1 MMYLIQ
7 VTAYTGILYLVYALL
22 LRNKPIHAFNR
33 AYLLGAALLP
43 MVLPFIKLPTYNQ
56 YFQNTRVANVRLP
69 EVIAAG
75 GYEKHVMTQTV
86 NWVLIAYVAVACLL
100 FALFVY
106 KRIRLQMVIRKST
119 HIQEKGYTIL
129 LNTTYGPGSWGR
141 YIFLPDE
148 TINETIIQHEAAHVY
163 MKHSA
168 DVVLMQLLQ
177 CICWPNLFLHAIN
190 KELKQIHEFQA
201 DAAVGMD
208 RQQYSELLLSNVFDT
223 CTLPLTHSFNIHP
236 LKRRIAML
244 KKRKSPM
251 AIVFGAIAILATSA
265 VLFNVVAMQSCKPK
279 KWEVLQ
285 AMQVD
290 KGAEFDG
297 DINTYIS
304 ENLKYPKEAMD
315 NGIEGRVVIGFKVD
329 ENGYV
334 KDPQVVTENYS
345 YANGTN
351 GNGIKPNLL
360 ATAAID
366 VIQKMPRWT
375 PAEKDG
381 KKVAM
386 YYQQPFTFKI
396 GGKEKFVISNQAPEK
411 TENGYSWK
419 VSSLQP
425 IEVAVNNNINPQTV
439 NVLQRVYDLLE
450 QREAEMTG
458 DFDKTLGKAAVS
470 GEFSILATMQHRD
483 ATVRFLKE
491 KKALLKAEIEEQQ

>member
-7 VTAYTGILYLVYALL
+7 VTAYTGILYMVYALL

-33 AYLLGAALLP
+33 VYLLSAVLLP
-43 MVLPFIKLPTYNQ
+43 IVMPFLKLSALTN
-56 YFQNTRVANVRLP
+56 YFEQNSAINMRLP
-69 EVIAAG
+69 EFVATG
-75 GYEKHVMTQTV
+75 GYEKQVLTQTV
-86 NWVLIAYVAVACLL
+86 NWVLIAYVAVACIL

-106 KRIRLQMVIRKST
+106 KRIRLQLVIRKST
-119 HIQEKGYTIL
+119 RVQEKGYTIL

-163 MKHSA
+163 MRHST

-251 AIVFGAIAILATSA
+251 AIVFGAAAILATGA
-265 VLFNVVAMQSCKPK
+265 ILFNVIALQSCKPK

-285 AMQVD
+285 ATQVD

-304 ENLKYPKEAMD
+304 ENMKYPKEAME
-315 NGIEGRVVIGFKVD
+315 NGIEGRVVIGFKID
-329 ENGYV
+329 EDGYV
-334 KDPQVVTENYS
+334 KDPQVLTENYS
-345 YANGTN
+345 NANGVSVSDIKQ
-351 GNGIKPNLL
+351 GIL
-360 ATAAID
+360 ATAAMD

-381 KKVAM
+381 NKVVV

-396 GGKEKFVISNQAPEK
+396 GGSTTSFKVANDKAKIAMMSKKEK
-411 TENGYSWK
+411 
-419 VSSLQP
+419 
-425 IEVAVNNNINPQTV
+425 EVPNN
-439 NVLQRVYDLLE
+439 
-450 QREAEMTG
+450 TG
-458 DFDKTLGKAAVS
+458 DKTKSMTFKIKNV
-470 GEFSILATMQHRD
+470 D
-483 ATVRFLKE
+483 ANDIKDLETPKE
-491 KKALLKAEIEEQQ
+491 KAEAILKKVTAIIENDGSIPMKGNGEISIEELDGILSKIEANKKNKENQQ

>member
-7 VTAYTGILYLVYALL
+7 VTAYTGILFLVYALL

-33 AYLLGAALLP
+33 AYLLGTALLP
-43 MVLPFIKLPTYNQ
+43 IAMPFIKLPTYNQ
-56 YFQNTRVANVRLP
+56 YFEKARVANVRLP
-69 EVIAAG
+69 EVIAAN
-75 GYEKHVMTQTV
+75 GYEKQVMTQTV
-86 NWVLIAYVAVACLL
+86 NWVLIAYVSVAIVM

-119 HIQEKGYTIL
+119 RIQEKGYTIL

-141 YIFLPDE
+141 YILLPDE

-163 MKHSA
+163 MKHST

-177 CICWPNLFLHAIN
+177 CICWPNLFLYAIH

-208 RQQYSELLLSNVFDT
+208 RLQYSELLLSNVFDT

-236 LKRRIAML
+236 LKRRIIML
-244 KKRKSPM
+244 KKKRSSM
-251 AIVFGAIAILATSA
+251 SLLFGGLALLLTGAIVFNMIAL
-265 VLFNVVAMQSCKPK
+265 QSCKPK
-279 KWEVLQ
+279 KWEVMQ

-304 ENLKYPKEAMD
+304 ENMKYPKEAMES
-315 NGIEGRVVIGFKVD
+315 GIEGRVVIGFKID

-334 KDPQVVTENYS
+334 KDPKVVTENYS
-345 YANGTN
+345 YANGAKRD
-351 GNGIKPNLL
+351 GIKPNVL
-360 ATAAID
+360 AAAAME

-396 GGKEKFVISNQAPEK
+396 GGNTSFNVANDKAKIAKMLKKEKEIPNNTGDK
-411 TENGYSWK
+411 TKSMTFK
-419 VSSLQP
+419 
-425 IEVAVNNNINPQTV
+425 IKNINA
-439 NVLQRVYDLLE
+439 NDIKDLE
-450 QREAEMTG
+450 TP
-458 DFDKTLGKAAVS
+458 
-470 GEFSILATMQHRD
+470 
-483 ATVRFLKE
+483 KE
-491 KKALLKAEIEEQQ
+491 KAEAILKKVTAIIENDGSIPMKGNGEISIEELDGILSKIESNKK

>member
-7 VTAYTGILYLVYALL
+7 VTAYTGILFLVYALL

-43 MVLPFIKLPTYNQ
+43 LVLPFIKLPTYNQ
-56 YFQNTRVANVRLP
+56 YFEKARVANVRLP
-69 EVIAAG
+69 EVIAAT
-75 GYEKHVMTQTV
+75 GYEKQVMTQTV

-119 HIQEKGYTIL
+119 RIQEKGYTIL

-163 MKHSA
+163 MKHST

-190 KELKQIHEFQA
+190 KELKQLHEFQA

-208 RQQYSELLLSNVFDT
+208 RLQYSELLLSNVFDT
-223 CTLPLTHSFNIHP
+223 CSLPLTHSFNIHP

-244 KKRKSPM
+244 KKKRSGISLLFGGLALLLTG
-251 AIVFGAIAILATSA
+251 AIVFNMI
-265 VLFNVVAMQSCKPK
+265 AMQSCKPK
-279 KWEVLQ
+279 KWEVMQ

-304 ENLKYPKEAMD
+304 ENMKYPKEAMES
-315 NGIEGRVVIGFKVD
+315 GIEGRVVIGFKVD
-329 ENGYV
+329 EDGYV

-351 GNGIKPNLL
+351 GIKANVL
-360 ATAAID
+360 AGAAIE
-366 VIQKMPRWT
+366 VVEKMPRWT

-381 KKVAM
+381 KKVAI

-396 GGKEKFVISNQAPEK
+396 GGEEKFVISNQAPEK
-411 TENGYSWK
+411 TENGYSWN

-425 IEVAVNNNINPQTV
+425 IKVAVNNSINPQTV

-450 QREAEMTG
+450 QREAEMTV
-458 DFDKTLGKAAVS
+458 DFDKKLGKAAVS
-470 GEFSILATMQHRD
+470 GDFSILATMQHRD

-491 KKALLKAEIEEQQ
+491 KKALLKAEIKE

>member
-7 VTAYTGILYLVYALL
+7 VVAYTGILYLVYALL

-33 AYLLGAALLP
+33 AYLLGAVLLP
-43 MVLPFIKLPTYNQ
+43 IVMPFLKLSALTN
-56 YFQNTRVANVRLP
+56 YFEQNRAINMRLP
-69 EVIAAG
+69 EIVATG
-75 GYEKHVMTQTV
+75 GYEKQVMTQTV
-86 NWVLIAYVAVACLL
+86 NWGLIAYASVAIVL
-100 FALFVY
+100 FALFIY
-106 KRIRLQMVIRKST
+106 KRIRLHQVIKRST
-119 HIQEKGYTIL
+119 RVQEERYTIL
-129 LNTTYGPGSWGR
+129 LNTSYGPGSWGR

-163 MKHSA
+163 MKHST
-168 DVVLMQLLQ
+168 DVVLMQILQ
-177 CICWPNLFLHAIN
+177 CLFWPNLFLHAIN

-251 AIVFGAIAILATSA
+251 AIVFGAAAILATGA
-265 VLFNVVAMQSCKPK
+265 VVFNVVALQSCKAK
-279 KWEVLQ
+279 KWEVMKAQ
-285 AMQVD
+285 EVD
-290 KGAEFDG
+290 KMAEFNG
-297 DINTYIS
+297 DYVKFMT
-304 ENLKYPKEAMD
+304 ENLVYPKEAMD
-315 NGIEGRVVIGFKVD
+315 KGIEGKVMVKFIVNEEGKVVYRDI
-329 ENGYV
+329 
-334 KDPQVVTENYS
+334 
-345 YANGTN
+345 
-351 GNGIKPNLL
+351 IKSPDTLLSL
-360 ATAAID
+360 ATID
-366 VIQKMPRWT
+366 VLRKMPWWK

-381 KKVAM
+381 KKVAVEFIM
-386 YYQQPFTFKI
+386 PVVFEL
-396 GGKEKFVISNQAPEK
+396 GGEEQFVITNHASEK
-411 TENGYSWK
+411 TDNGYSWK
-419 VSSLQP
+419 LSSLQP
-425 IEVAVNNNINPQTV
+425 IEVADNNINPETV

-470 GEFSILATMQHRD
+470 GDFSILATIQHRD

>member
-7 VTAYTGILYLVYALL
+7 VVAYTGILYLVYALL

-33 AYLLGAALLP
+33 AYLLGAVLLP
-43 MVLPFIKLPTYNQ
+43 IAMPFLKLSALTN
-56 YFQNTRVANVRLP
+56 YFKQNRAINMRLP
-69 EVIAAG
+69 EIVATG
-75 GYEKHVMTQTV
+75 GYEKQVMTQTV
-86 NWVLIAYVAVACLL
+86 NWVLIAYASVAIVL
-100 FALFVY
+100 FALLIY
-106 KRIRLQMVIRKST
+106 KRIRLHQVIKRST
-119 HIQEKGYTIL
+119 RVQKERYTIL
-129 LNTTYGPGSWGR
+129 LNTSYGPGSWGR

-168 DVVLMQLLQ
+168 DVVLMQILQ
-177 CICWPNLFLHAIN
+177 CLCWPNLFLHAIN

-251 AIVFGAIAILATSA
+251 AIVFGAAAILATGA
-265 VLFNVVAMQSCKPK
+265 VLFNVIALQSCKAK
-279 KWEVLQ
+279 KWEVTNEI
-285 AMQVD
+285 AVD
-290 KGAEFDG
+290 KGASFDG

-315 NGIEGRVVIGFKVD
+315 NRIEGRVVIGFKVD
-329 ENGYV
+329 EDGYV
-334 KDPQVVTENYS
+334 KDPQVITENYS
-345 YANGTN
+345 FAKGANES
-351 GNGIKPNLL
+351 GIKPGIL
-360 ATAAID
+360 AAAAME
-366 VIQKMPRWT
+366 VIQKMSRWT

-396 GGKEKFVISNQAPEK
+396 GGNTSFKVANDKAKIAKMSKKE
-411 TENGYSWK
+411 
-419 VSSLQP
+419 
-425 IEVAVNNNINPQTV
+425 AVNNTGNKTPSMTFKIK
-439 NVLQRVYDLLE
+439 NVDENDVKNLE
-450 QREAEMTG
+450 TP
-458 DFDKTLGKAAVS
+458 
-470 GEFSILATMQHRD
+470 
-483 ATVRFLKE
+483 KE
-491 KKALLKAEIEEQQ
+491 KAEAIMKKVITIIENDGAIPLKDNGEISIEDLDGILSKMEANKNSMGLQQQ

>member
-22 LRNKPIHAFNR
+22 LRNKPIHVFNR
-33 AYLLGAALLP
+33 AYLLGTALLLL
-43 MVLPFIKLPTYNQ
+43 VLPFIKLPTYNQ
-56 YFQNTRVANVRLP
+56 YFEKARVANVHLP
-69 EVIAAG
+69 EVIAAS
-75 GYEKHVMTQTV
+75 GYEKHVVSQTV
-86 NWVLIAYVAVACLL
+86 NWVLIAYVSVAIVM

-119 HIQEKGYTIL
+119 RIQEKGYTIL

-163 MKHSA
+163 MKHST

-177 CICWPNLFLHAIN
+177 CICWPNLFLYAIH

-208 RQQYSELLLSNVFDT
+208 RLQYSELLLSNVFDT

-236 LKRRIAML
+236 LKRRIIML
-244 KKRKSPM
+244 KKKRSSM
-251 AIVFGAIAILATSA
+251 SLLFGGLALLLTGAIVFNMIAL
-265 VLFNVVAMQSCKPK
+265 QSCKPK
-279 KWEVLQ
+279 KWEVMQ

-297 DINTYIS
+297 DLYRFVT
-304 ENLKYPKEAMD
+304 ENIKYPKEAMD
-315 NGIEGRVVIGFKVD
+315 NGIEGRVVIGFKID
-329 ENGYV
+329 EDGYV

-351 GNGIKPNLL
+351 GNSIKPGVLV
-360 ATAAID
+360 AAAMD
-366 VIQKMPRWT
+366 VINKMPRWI

-381 KKVAM
+381 RKVAM
-386 YYQQPFTFKI
+386 YFQQPFTFRLPKDSVV
-396 GGKEKFVISNQAPEK
+396 GYLYEKKNGQGVDAIPIFKSDVGNESDSQYYTIASNVMNKYKGDNSNQK
-411 TENGYSWK
+411 SENGSWSMF
-419 VSSLQP
+419 VG
-425 IEVAVNNNINPQTV
+425 N
-439 NVLQRVYDLLE
+439 D
-450 QREAEMTG
+450 
-458 DFDKTLGKAAVS
+458 
-470 GEFSILATMQHRD
+470 
-483 ATVRFLKE
+483 
-491 KKALLKAEIEEQQ
+491 